1 MARAGAP
8 RLVGEEG
15 LLTLGPTLLAC
26 GSEEQKRRYIP
37 RIISAQEI
45 WTQGYSEPQAGSD
58 LASLTTSAELAGDH
72 FVLNG
77 RKLWASYAHVADRMF
92 ALVRTDQHLPRHQ
105 GISYL
110 LIDMRAAG
118 VTARPLVQI
127 DGKRDFSEVTF
138 RDVRVEQEDVVG
150 GLHNGWKVANSTLAN
165 ERGNMGLN
173 SGPLMAFPQ
182 LLETARRVKRQG
194 RALIEIP

>member
-1 MARAGAP
+1 LIGVYNHEPWRDEFQAYLIARSSHSLGELFQNIKYEGHPKKGLYFILPDERYP
-8 RLVGEEG
+8 RQ
-15 LLTLGPTLLAC
+15 P
-26 GSEEQKRRYIP
+26 
-37 RIISAQEI
+37 QEI

-173 SGPLMAFPQ
+173 SGPLMAFP
-182 LLETARRVKRQG
+182 
-194 RALIEIP
+194 